1 MDEFTSYVFTR
12 NIATTFEMRVNKAK
26 NTTTTIVFSIKDSI
40 SNLVFSLNRQTQS
53 NICGENVVDN
63 NKTLLMDVP
72 TSKHNKIN

>member
-40 SNLVFSLNRQTQS
+40 SNLVFSLNRQT
-53 NICGENVVDN
+53 
-63 NKTLLMDVP
+63 
-72 TSKHNKIN
+72 